1 MGLIVYGFLSAIG
14 IVTTLAKIS
23 PTFLKRVLGYDWV
36 VDILLGFAIIFGFGM
51 TGTISG
57 MMIGVVSDLAVSLVL
72 WVTRKTWK
80 YQIYE
85 KGSDGKRQWVEYNG
99 EWTIAYLVSKLKS
112 SNGGFKS
119 IVAQVKTAWNAEE
132 AVA

>member
-80 YQIYE
+80 YQLYE
-85 KGSDGKRQWVEYNG
+85 KGADGKRHWVEYDG
-99 EWTIAYLVSKLKS
+99 EWTIAYLVSKIKS
-112 SNGGFKS
+112 SNGGLKS
-119 IVAQVKTAWNAEE
+119 IVGQIKTAWNAEE